1 MELPEDVLEQIR
13 AYAKPSKSYK
23 MYALVMKILVDKTPP
38 FVRDYFTQKLKKAV
52 RFHYN
57 RFLPLFLKLERR
69 YLEMVLSVRAF
80 CANNITLL
88 QMEYKRKMGN
98 LISTNGEV
106 LTQLNKL

>member
-1 MELPEDVLEQIR
+1 MELPEDVLEIVR

-38 FVRDYFTQKLKKAV
+38 FVRHYMTQKLKKAV
-52 RFHYN
+52 RFHYD

-69 YLEMVLSVRAF
+69 YLELVISVRAL
-80 CANNITLL
+80 CANDALL
-88 QMEYKRKMGN
+88 QMEYKRKMAN
-98 LISTNGEV
+98 FTSTNGEV